1 MAGAGTGDLPWG
13 DPPDQARYVRVIG
26 KPGRAAQAPW
36 RLGGDLGWPDT
47 LLDAGRVGALTVR
60 VASTR
65 GPSHRFYGTVRE
77 DAAQAVDIDGRYLA
91 AAVADGAGSVTG
103 SGHAAQIAVRYAL
116 HRLHQRLGRRAAT
129 EHGGL
134 VQEVQDA
141 IGQADQALRRQW
153 QGPPAT
159 TLVVAVL
166 SALPDAEGRYPF
178 AAARV
183 GDSSAYRRAGG
194 GFVDLLPEAPAGEG
208 PQVHTTRTEGLPSP
222 VLARGLPLVAGAL
235 ERDEVLLLAS
245 DGLGTPLRIEEVNA
259 EVAGWWRRP
268 PDPVEFL
275 AQVQFRRKSFDDDRS
290 AVAVWTSAGAPPPA
304 AAARGV
310 AVVGS
315 SHLPRVHPQAR
326 PFAHQEPPPPD
337 QVLDAGR
344 AGDLEVRA
352 ASVRGAR
359 HGREALARHESVGVI
374 GVAGQV
380 VAVVAQGTPTGASFH
395 AGCGYA
401 VRECL
406 AMAKAA
412 PPGVPAA
419 ELAGWLAGVVAR
431 TDERLAG
438 SGEVPPGEQTAL
450 LVAVVDSAPG
460 AAGGY
465 GFALARA
472 GGPPAY
478 RLSGAKLVPVPDTA
492 PPDAASPDTAP
503 PVAAVAR
510 VRLGGPRPGPPL
522 RVASGHGQLAGGEA
536 LVLASEGMR
545 LADPEVADRVA
556 AYLDR
561 SEPGPLEVL
570 DALPGLVRDEADR
583 SAVVVWA
590 GDRAP
595 APGAEA
601 AAPAETGTPP
611 AAGPPAADPAA
622 AGPAPGPAPG
632 AGPAPGGGPGPA
644 AGPPAA
650 DAGGER

>member
-1 MAGAGTGDLPWG
+1 
-13 DPPDQARYVRVIG
+13 
-26 KPGRAAQAPW
+26 
-36 RLGGDLGWPDT
+36 
-47 LLDAGRVGALTVR
+47 
-60 VASTR
+60 
-65 GPSHRFYGTVRE
+65 
-77 DAAQAVDIDGRYLA
+77 
-91 AAVADGAGSVTG
+91 
-103 SGHAAQIAVRYAL
+103 
-116 HRLHQRLGRRAAT
+116 
-129 EHGGL
+129 
-134 VQEVQDA
+134 
-141 IGQADQALRRQW
+141 
-153 QGPPAT
+153 
-159 TLVVAVL
+159 
-166 SALPDAEGRYPF
+166 
-178 AAARV
+178 
-183 GDSSAYRRAGG
+183 
-194 GFVDLLPEAPAGEG
+194 
-208 PQVHTTRTEGLPSP
+208 
-222 VLARGLPLVAGAL
+222 
-235 ERDEVLLLAS
+235 
-245 DGLGTPLRIEEVNA
+245 
-259 EVAGWWRRP
+259 
-268 PDPVEFL
+268 
-275 AQVQFRRKSFDDDRS
+275 
-290 AVAVWTSAGAPPPA
+290 
-304 AAARGV
+304 
-310 AVVGS
+310 
-315 SHLPRVHPQAR
+315 
-326 PFAHQEPPPPD
+326 
-337 QVLDAGR
+337 
-344 AGDLEVRA
+344 
-352 ASVRGAR
+352 
-359 HGREALARHESVGVI
+359 
-374 GVAGQV
+374 
-380 VAVVAQGTPTGASFH
+380 
-395 AGCGYA
+395 
-401 VRECL
+401 
-406 AMAKAA
+406 
-412 PPGVPAA
+412 
-419 ELAGWLAGVVAR
+419 
-431 TDERLAG
+431 ERLAG

-622 AGPAPGPAPG
+622 AGPASGPAPG